1 MVCFGHLSL
10 LEKQSSGA
18 PAIPSLFAKYA
29 NENVKK
35 IPFLTLVT
43 LRPNDTN
50 EAMITSLASLFCKF
64 IIKSVKLIYGHIPY
78 SMVNLNIFYTEI
90 GKRYVRQ

>member
-10 LEKQSSGA
+10 LQKQSSGA

-35 IPFLTLVT
+35 ILYLT

-50 EAMITSLASLFCKF
+50 EAMIISPGTSILQ
-64 IIKSVKLIYGHIPY
+64 IYY
-78 SMVNLNIFYTEI
+78 
-90 GKRYVRQ
+90 